1 MTDNAA
7 IGEMLHE
14 MQVEQ
19 REMRIVIHRIMWHM
33 RGSLSR
39 QEAWSLSIEER
50 KDIVA
55 LIEDH
60 KEMTEKT
67 GLALL

>member
-39 QEAWSLSIEER
+39 QEAWSLM
-50 KDIVA
+50 
-55 LIEDH
+55 IEDR
-60 KEMTEKT
+60 
-67 GLALL
+67 